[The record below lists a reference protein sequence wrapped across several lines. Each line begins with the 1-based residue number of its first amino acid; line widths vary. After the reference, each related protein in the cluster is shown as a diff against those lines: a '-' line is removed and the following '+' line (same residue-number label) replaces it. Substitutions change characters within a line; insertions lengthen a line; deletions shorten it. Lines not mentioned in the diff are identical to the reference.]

1 MDTLLYLGRRIL
13 QALAVILIVTVVVFC
28 LLHALPGGPARGIL
42 GPQAT
47 PQQITAFN
55 HEQGLDRSLPVQ
67 YAYYLGDLVR
77 GNLGTSYTLNEA
89 VSRLIEQRLPKTLV
103 LTVLSALVG
112 LLLAVPL
119 GMWQA
124 VRRNKPTDYVITTL
138 SFVAYSTPVYFL
150 GLLLILLF
158 TQTLRWF
165 PSQAPQGDTLAQ
177 VLADPAGLVLPVVTG
192 AASMVAVFSR
202 YMRAATL
209 ENLSEDYVRTARA
222 GGASQYTVL
231 FRHVFRNSL
240 TPVVAMLGYY
250 VPVLFGGALVVEQLF
265 NYPGMGLLFWSAAQA
280 SDYPVLLGCVLVI
293 SVATVV
299 GTLLA
304 DVVQRVVDPRV
315 KEGRA

>member
-1 MDTLLYLGRRIL
+1 MDIVWFLARRFL

-47 PQQITAFN
+47 AQQIAAFN
-55 HEQGLDRSLPVQ
+55 QEQGLDRPLPVQ
-67 YAYYLGDLVR
+67 YVYYLHTLLQGD
-77 GNLGTSYTLNEA
+77 LGTSYALNEGVA
-89 VSRLIEQRLPKTLV
+89 ELIGQRLPKTLV
-103 LTVLSALVG
+103 LTVLSALAG

-124 VRRNKPTDYVITTL
+124 VRRNKPVDYVLTGL

-150 GLLLILLF
+150 GLVLVLVF
-158 TQTLRWF
+158 TQVLRWF
-165 PSQAPQGDTLAQ
+165 PSQAPQGDSLAQ
-177 VLADPAGLVLPVVTG
+177 VFADPAALVLPVVAG

-202 YMRAATL
+202 YMRASTL

-222 GGASQYTVL
+222 GGSRPRAIL
-231 FRHVFRNSL
+231 WRHVFRNSL
-240 TPVVAMLGYY
+240 TPVTAMLGYY
-250 VPVLFGGALVVEQLF
+250 VPVLFGGTLVVEQLF
-265 NYPGMGLLFWSAAQA
+265 NYPGMGLLFWSAAQS
-280 SDYPVLLGCVLVI
+280 SDYPVLLGCVLVV

-304 DVVQRVVDPRV
+304 DLVQRVIDPRV
-315 KEGRA
+315 KAGRA

>member
-1 MDTLLYLGRRIL
+1 MAATLYLVRRAL
-13 QALAVILIVTVVVFC
+13 QALVVILIVTVVVFC

-47 PQQITAFN
+47 AQQIAAFN
-55 HEQGLDRSLPVQ
+55 RQQGLNRPFPVQ
-67 YAYYLGDLVR
+67 YADYLRTLLHGDLGV
-77 GNLGTSYTLNEA
+77 SYTLNEP
-89 VSRLIEQRLPKTLV
+89 VSDLIAQRLPKTLV
-103 LTVLSALVG
+103 LTVLSAAVG

-124 VRRNKPTDYVITTL
+124 VRRNKPVDYVITTL

-150 GLLLILLF
+150 GLILVLVF
-158 TQTLRWF
+158 SQVLPWF
-165 PSQAPQGDTLAQ
+165 PAQAPQGDTLSQ
-177 VLADPAGLVLPVVTG
+177 VFADPAGLVLPVVAG

-202 YMRAATL
+202 YMRSATL

-222 GGASQYTVL
+222 GGARRRSYL
-231 FRHVFRNSL
+231 WRHVLRNSL

-250 VPVLFGGALVVEQLF
+250 VPVLFGGTLVIEQLF
-265 NYPGMGLLFWSAAQA
+265 NYPGMGLLFWSAAQS

-293 SVATVV
+293 SIATVV

-304 DVVQRVVDPRV
+304 DIVQHVVDPRV
-315 KEGRA
+315 KAGRA

>member
-1 MDTLLYLGRRIL
+1 MATLLYLTRRVL
-13 QALAVILIVTVVVFC
+13 QAVAVIFIVTVVVFC
-28 LLHALPGGPARGIL
+28 LLHSLPGGPGRGIL

-47 PQQITAFN
+47 AQQITAFD
-55 HEQGLDRSLPVQ
+55 HAQGLDRPLPVQ
-67 YAYYLGDLVR
+67 YAYYLGRLLHGD
-77 GNLGTSYTLNEA
+77 LGTSYTLNES
-89 VSRLIEQRLPKTLV
+89 VSQLITQRLPKTLV

-112 LLLAVPL
+112 LLLAIPL

-124 VRRNKPTDYVITTL
+124 VRRNKPVDYAVTTL
-138 SFVAYSTPVYFL
+138 GFVAYATPVYFL
-150 GLLLILLF
+150 GLVLVLVFSQVLP
-158 TQTLRWF
+158 WF
-165 PSQAPQGDTLAQ
+165 PPQAPQGETLGQ
-177 VLADPAGLVLPVVTG
+177 VLGDPAGMVLPIVTG
-192 AASMVAVFSR
+192 AASMIAVFSR

-222 GGASQYTVL
+222 GGARQRSIL
-231 FRHVFRNSL
+231 WRHVFRNSL

-265 NYPGMGLLFWSAAQA
+265 NYPGMGLLFWTAAQS

-304 DVVQRVVDPRV
+304 DIVQRIIDPRV
-315 KEGRA
+315 KAGRA